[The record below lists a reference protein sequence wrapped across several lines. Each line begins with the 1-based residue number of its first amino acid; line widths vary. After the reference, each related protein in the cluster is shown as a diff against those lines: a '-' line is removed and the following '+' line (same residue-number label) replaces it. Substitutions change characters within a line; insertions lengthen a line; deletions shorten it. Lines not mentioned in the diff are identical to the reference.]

1 MQSGKSKIKFLGL
14 YIVILIFAF
23 SILNS
28 VVALAQPIKTPQQA
42 AQELCDPPGSCPIST
57 IDQIFGILKKVVQ
70 YVYIAFF
77 FVAILFILLAA
88 YNYLFARG
96 DAVKVASAHKELIWA
111 SVAIAVALISV
122 GAAQIIQS
130 FISVPK

>member
-1 MQSGKSKIKFLGL
+1 MSISKYLLVSISIFF
-14 YIVILIFAF
+14 ILTTSYLLLAT
-23 SILNS
+23 S
-28 VVALAQPIKTPQQA
+28 AAHAQPIKTPKQA
-42 AQELCDPPGSCPIST
+42 AEELCQPAGSCPIDSV
-57 IDQIFGILKKVVQ
+57 DKIFGILKKVVQ

-96 DAVKVASAHKELIWA
+96 DPTKVASARKELIWA
-111 SVAIAVALISV
+111 AVAIAVALISV

-130 FISVPK
+130 FITIQP